1 MRRRGRP
8 TLDPANPA
16 SKSVPLTVRVPPAVY
31 DAATTAAAAGRQS
44 LSRFVRQ
51 SIRRELA
58 ARIFVVQK

>member
-8 TLDPANPA
+8 KLDPAT

-31 DAATTAAAAGRQS
+31 DAATAAAAARRQS

-51 SIRRELA
+51 SIA
-58 ARIFVVQK
+58 ARILVVQK